1 MAYVT
6 TSERGVR
13 GVGIPDDADAAICDA
28 ALGRA
33 FQFLGK
39 RWNGVILA
47 TLGRGPLGFAD
58 LRRGVGAITDSVLSE
73 RLTELSMVGLVV
85 RSVSDTR
92 PPSVSYQLTAAG
104 TSLLPVFEQLAN
116 WAVDNLPERECI
128 QHSRS

>member
-1 MAYVT
+1 V
-6 TSERGVR
+6 VF
-13 GVGIPDDADAAICDA
+13 CDV

-47 TLGRGPLGFAD
+47 TLGHGPLGFAD

-73 RLTELSMVGLVV
+73 RLTELSLVGLVV

-92 PPSVSYQLTAAG
+92 PPSVSYQLTPAG
-104 TSLLPVFEQLAN
+104 TRLLPVFGQLAN
-116 WAVDNLPERECI
+116 WAVDNLPERECT
-128 QHSRS
+128 QHARS